1 MSSRSNTLS
10 SRSNRDGSEGR
21 SIWRRLFRNVR
32 RPSEDDGVPIRGPPP
47 GRQARSRSKS
57 SRTNNFRSLGSD
69 RYRQTARSTDFSTM
83 DRDRRQHGTQ
93 RDATHPTQVSP
104 GTAETIRIVHFETQ
118 NVTVPGRPYR
128 ASNDA
133 LSLSQPDRRQG
144 QAAEP
149 ARPTYTS
156 PYRDSRPGLVAP
168 PRLHERAI
176 HPTQQFLHV
185 PAQPAQA
192 PESPYTSPY
201 RDRRPDLVP
210 PPPLQQRVVHPARR
224 PLDVPAGAPA
234 SASQTTRTTQ
244 QARQGNGSRQT
255 EHRPQTIG
263 RPSIG
268 LPRRPAPPLAVSVDQ
283 STNYETMQQGDVSPV
298 SPCETSPFTVSP
310 RSPLRRR

>member
-1 MSSRSNTLS
+1 MS
-10 SRSNRDGSEGR
+10 SRSNRDGTEVR
-21 SIWRRLFRNVR
+21 SFWRILFRNIR

-47 GRQARSRSKS
+47 GRRARSRSKG

-69 RYRQTARSTDFSTM
+69 RYRQAARTTDFSTM
-83 DRDRRQHGTQ
+83 DRDRRQHGA
-93 RDATHPTQVSP
+93 RRGATYRMQVPP

-128 ASNDA
+128 ASNDV

-149 ARPTYTS
+149 FQPTYTA

-176 HPTQQFLHV
+176 HPTQRSLHI
-185 PAQPAQA
+185 PAQPAQT

-201 RDRRPDLVP
+201 RDPRPDLVAP
-210 PPPLQQRVVHPARR
+210 RPLQQRVIHPARR
-224 PLDVPAGAPA
+224 PLHVPARAPA
-234 SASQTTRTTQ
+234 SASQTPRTTK

-255 EHRPQTIG
+255 EHQPKTIG

-268 LPRRPAPPLAVSVDQ
+268 LLSRQPAPPLTVSVGK
-283 STNYETMQQGDVSPV
+283 STIYETMQQGDVSPV
-298 SPCETSPFTVSP
+298 SPCETSPFAVSP
-310 RSPLRRR
+310 